1 MNHSKKIINY
11 QQKREIK
18 KIKTGGVDS
27 FYNLLAQDSIQK
39 IMKQDLPNYRDRL
52 YNPMQTLSMFLSQA
66 LDEDSSCQNIVN
78 KKALKTA
85 KNISVTTGGYYR
97 ARQRLHVKMIKNITK
112 QTSKNCL
119 VKVPKKWKF
128 EGRDVYLVDGT
139 TFTMP
144 DTKEN
149 QKSYPQ
155 QASLPQG
162 LSFPI
167 CRAVGI
173 ISLYTGTIV
182 DAAVSPYQGKGAS
195 EQVLLRSM
203 LSNFKRGDVILAD
216 AFYSTYYF
224 LNYVLQ
230 NGIDVVLVQ
239 HGMRTKKTDFT
250 KGYILGKKDHLIDI
264 KKPPK
269 RPEWMSQ
276 EKFDEL
282 PKTLKIRE
290 LKRGGKILIT
300 TMLCKNRVSA
310 TQIKNLYKQRW
321 QIEVDFR
328 NIKSTLGLKYFS
340 CKTPKMVIKEMWVY
354 FLAYN
359 LIRSIM
365 LESAIYNKLLPRQLS
380 FKHTVQILKNVPN
393 QYDNQLYKKIFSLI
407 GQKVIGNREGRIEP
421 RAIKR
426 RHNDFPLLMKHRDIV
441 RKEIKQNGHP
451 KKLK

>member
-1 MNHSKKIINY
+1 
-11 QQKREIK
+11 
-18 KIKTGGVDS
+18 
-27 FYNLLAQDSIQK
+27 
-39 IMKQDLPNYRDRL
+39 
-52 YNPMQTLSMFLSQA
+52 
-66 LDEDSSCQNIVN
+66 
-78 KKALKTA
+78 
-85 KNISVTTGGYYR
+85 
-97 ARQRLHVKMIKNITK
+97 
-112 QTSKNCL
+112 
-119 VKVPKKWKF
+119 
-128 EGRDVYLVDGT
+128 
-139 TFTMP
+139 
-144 DTKEN
+144 
-149 QKSYPQ
+149 
-155 QASLPQG
+155 
-162 LSFPI
+162 
-167 CRAVGI
+167 
-173 ISLYTGTIV
+173 
-182 DAAVSPYQGKGAS
+182 
-195 EQVLLRSM
+195 M

-230 NGIDVVLVQ
+230 NGIDIVLVQ
-239 HGMRTKKTDFT
+239 HGMRAKKTDFT
-250 KGYILGKKDHLIDI
+250 KGYILGKKDHLVDI

-282 PKTLKIRE
+282 PKTLRIRE

-365 LESAIYNKLLPRQLS
+365 LESAIYTRLLPRQLS
-380 FKHTVQILKNVPN
+380 FKHTVHILKNVPN
-393 QYDNQLYKKIFSLI
+393 QYDNQLYKKILSLI